1 MITESGALSSKAV
14 SIIMSLMYIPF
25 ITLCTYFNISSE
37 SLGILALLLFIDYIT
52 GISKTYVINK
62 ADIRS
67 YRAISGIIAKASVLL
82 VPITLAVAGKQV
94 NYDLTSFVDV
104 VISMLV
110 LAEVYSIIG
119 NIRSIQSGKTVHEI
133 DAVSFVL
140 GKVSNII
147 EELLKK
153 GR

>member
-1 MITESGALSSKAV
+1 MVTESGALSSKAV

-25 ITLCTYFNISSE
+25 VTACNYFNISSE
-37 SLGILALLLFIDYIT
+37 SLGILAILLVIDYVT
-52 GISKTYVINK
+52 GVAKTYVINK
-62 ADIRS
+62 EDIRS
-67 YRAISGIIAKASVLL
+67 YRAIAGIIAKVSVLL
-82 VPITLAVAGKQV
+82 VPITLAVAGKQI
-94 NYDLTSFVDV
+94 NYDLSAFVDT

-119 NIRSIQSGKTVHEI
+119 NIRVIQTGKHVYEI

-140 GKVSNII
+140 AKISNII
-147 EELLKK
+147 VELLRK

>member
-1 MITESGALSSKAV
+1 MYTETGALSSKAA
-14 SIIMSLMYIPF
+14 SIIMSLLYIPF
-25 ITLCTYFNISSE
+25 VTACNYFDISSE
-37 SLGILALLLFIDYIT
+37 SLGILAILLVIDYMT
-52 GISKTYVINK
+52 GIAKTYVINK

-67 YRAISGIIAKASVLL
+67 YRAIAGILAKISVLL
-82 VPITLAVAGKQV
+82 VPITLAVAAKQI
-94 NYDLTSFVDV
+94 NYDLTAFVDT

-119 NIRSIQSGKTVHEI
+119 NIRVIQTGKPVQEI

-140 GKVSNII
+140 AKISNII
-147 EELLKK
+147 LELLRK